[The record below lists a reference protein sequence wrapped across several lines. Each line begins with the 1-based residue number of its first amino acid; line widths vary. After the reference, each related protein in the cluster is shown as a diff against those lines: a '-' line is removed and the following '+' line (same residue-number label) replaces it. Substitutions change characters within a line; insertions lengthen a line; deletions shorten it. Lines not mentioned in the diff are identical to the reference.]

1 MVAGTRRRSR
11 DKCSSKGTRTI
22 VRAIRNYCRHYEEET
37 KRQAKR
43 TCEPAR
49 GKIRVNSWLGQT
61 VSREPTKIPNS
72 LIKGRHACKLRTEKN
87 EKNIKKV
94 DDEEKKYIKKDSQMI
109 DVEMPDAN
117 DWEHTKKKEK
127 KKKEHVVWSADY
139 GSCEILGVRNV
150 WKRRSII
157 SYLWFVTSWYT

>member
-1 MVAGTRRRSR
+1 MVAGTRCRSR

-87 EKNIKKV
+87 EKNVKKV
-94 DDEEKKYIKKDSQMI
+94 DD
-109 DVEMPDAN
+109 
-117 DWEHTKKKEK
+117 KEK
-127 KKKEHVVWSADY
+127 KIYKKKKRFTDDRMQTIENTQKKRKKKKKTR
-139 GSCEILGVRNV
+139 GMVRG
-150 WKRRSII
+150 I
-157 SYLWFVTSWYT
+157 WFM

>member
-1 MVAGTRRRSR
+1 MVAGTRCRSR

-87 EKNIKKV
+87 EKNVKKV
-94 DDEEKKYIKKDSQMI
+94 DDKEKKYIKKRFTDDRMQTI
-109 DVEMPDAN
+109 EN
-117 DWEHTKKKEK
+117 TQKKRK
-127 KKKEHVVWSADY
+127 KKKKTR
-139 GSCEILGVRNV
+139 GMVRG
-150 WKRRSII
+150 I
-157 SYLWFVTSWYT
+157 WFM

>member
-1 MVAGTRRRSR
+1 MVAGTRCRSR

-87 EKNIKKV
+87 EKNVKKV
-94 DDEEKKYIKKDSQMI
+94 DDKEKKIYKKKDSQMI
-109 DVEMPDAN
+109 GCKRLRT
-117 DWEHTKKKEK
+117 HKKKEK
-127 KKKEHVVWSADY
+127 KRKKHVVWSAEY

>member
-1 MVAGTRRRSR
+1 MVAGTRCRSR
-11 DKCSSKGTRTI
+11 DKCSLKGTRTI

-87 EKNIKKV
+87 EKNVKKV
-94 DDEEKKYIKKDSQMI
+94 DDKEKKIYKKKKIHRWS
-109 DVEMPDAN
+109 DAN
-117 DWEHTKKKEK
+117 DWEHTKKK
-127 KKKEHVVWSADY
+127 KKKEKNTWYGPRNMVHVKYLAWETSERD
-139 GSCEILGVRNV
+139 GV
-150 WKRRSII
+150 
-157 SYLWFVTSWYT
+157 

>member
-1 MVAGTRRRSR
+1 MVAGTRCRSR

-87 EKNIKKV
+87 EKNVKKV
-94 DDEEKKYIKKDSQMI
+94 DDKEKKIYKKKDSQMI
-109 DVEMPDAN
+109 GCKRLRT
-117 DWEHTKKKEK
+117 HKKKEK
-127 KKKEHVVWSADY
+127 KRKKKEKNTWYGPRNMVHV
-139 GSCEILGVRNV
+139 
-150 WKRRSII
+150 K
-157 SYLWFVTSWYT
+157 YLA